1 MAKSYDAIVVGA
13 GHNGLSCACYLAKAG
28 LKVLVLEQY
37 STIGGMTI
45 SEEIAAPHFLSD
57 IHASGFLVAKLTPGP
72 EELGL
77 AEHGVELIT
86 PDPNWAQVFPSGKCL
101 SVGRDVETTVE
112 SLASFSRDDGEKWRA
127 LYRRYLDEKP
137 AILAGLN
144 APPPRLAQEFSGVE
158 AVQGYRFQFQSARS
172 WVNQT
177 FVSEEA
183 RNFFASCALHAALSP
198 DDALGAEFA
207 WLFASA
213 VQDVG
218 VSIVR
223 GGMHEVSL
231 ALGEVLR
238 THGGEFRT
246 RAKVAEIVIEGGRAK
261 AVRLDSGETIA
272 ADGVVASNVDPRHL
286 VLDLIGEAKVGAA
299 IAAKIKRYEWG
310 DSFFVIYAALGR
322 PVHYRAGE
330 AADAAAYVHAAGD
343 SFDDLADMFAECR
356 AGLLPVA
363 PMIGIINEAAMD
375 ASRAPDGKGLMK
387 FVLHFVPYR
396 VTGDAAG
403 LISGTDWDEIKEA
416 YADRMID
423 QITERFLPGLR
434 DAIIA
439 RAVQSPLDLERRL
452 PSAVHGTHQHGAYL
466 PYQVGSMRPIPE
478 FGHYRS
484 SVPNVYLCGA
494 GSHPGSG
501 VTMAAGRNAAQVI
514 CADLKLAFPAGKTA

>member
-86 PDPNWAQVFPSGKCL
+86 SDPNWAQVFPSGKCL
-101 SVGRDVETTVE
+101 SVGRDIETTVE
-112 SLASFSRDDGEKWRA
+112 SLATFSRDDGETWRA
-127 LYRRYLDEKP
+127 LYRRYLDERP

-144 APPPRLAQEFSGVE
+144 APPPPLAQEFSGAG

-177 FVSEEA
+177 FVSEET

-198 DDALGAEFA
+198 DDALGGEFA

-223 GGMHEVSL
+223 GGMHKVSL
-231 ALGEVLR
+231 ALGEVLQA
-238 THGGEFRT
+238 HGGEFRT
-246 RAKVAEIVIEGGRAK
+246 RAKVAEIVIEGGNAK

-272 ADGVVASNVDPRHL
+272 VDGVVASNVDPRHL
-286 VLDLIGEAKVGAA
+286 VLDLLGEAEVGAT
-299 IAAKIKRYEWG
+299 IAGKIKRYEWG
-310 DSFFVIYAALGR
+310 DSFFVIYAALDR
-322 PVHYRAGE
+322 LLHYRAGA
-330 AADAAAYVHAAGD
+330 AADAAGYVHAAGD
-343 SFDDLADMFAECR
+343 SVDELATTFAQCR

-363 PMIGIINEAAMD
+363 PMVGIINEAAMD
-375 ASRAPDGKGLMK
+375 RAARRP
-387 FVLHFVPYR
+387 
-396 VTGDAAG
+396 
-403 LISGTDWDEIKEA
+403 
-416 YADRMID
+416 
-423 QITERFLPGLR
+423 ERG
-434 DAIIA
+434 
-439 RAVQSPLDLERRL
+439 
-452 PSAVHGTHQHGAYL
+452 
-466 PYQVGSMRPIPE
+466 
-478 FGHYRS
+478 
-484 SVPNVYLCGA
+484 
-494 GSHPGSG
+494 
-501 VTMAAGRNAAQVI
+501 
-514 CADLKLAFPAGKTA
+514 